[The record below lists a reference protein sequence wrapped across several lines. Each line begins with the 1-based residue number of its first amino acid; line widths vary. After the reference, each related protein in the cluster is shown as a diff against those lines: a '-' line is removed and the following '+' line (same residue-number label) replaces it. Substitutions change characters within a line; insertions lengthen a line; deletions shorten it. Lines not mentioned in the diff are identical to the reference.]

1 MTNQIVKS
9 LLILI
14 LISSSISG
22 ITVLFYPSLTGF
34 LKVFIGTTGAQIL
47 FFFLYNNILRYIA
60 RLNLEKEALHLS
72 QLAEQ
77 NRILAE
83 CQGCKK
89 MNNVYVILT
98 KDDNE
103 FTCED
108 CDAQNKVKID
118 ISTVLPTTFPDQGI
132 DMIYEQ

>member
-1 MTNQIVKS
+1 MTKQIVKS
-9 LLILI
+9 LFIVFSI
-14 LISSSISG
+14 SISISSIA
-22 ITVLFYPSLTGF
+22 ILFYPSLTTF
-34 LKVFIGTTGAQIL
+34 LKVAIGTTGLQIL

-60 RLNLEKEALHLS
+60 HLNLEKEALHLS

-98 KDDNE
+98 DENE
-103 FTCED
+103 FNCEE
-108 CDAQNKVKID
+108 CNALNKIKID
-118 ISTVLPTTFPDQGI
+118 INTILPTT
-132 DMIYEQ
+132 MIYEK

>member
-9 LLILI
+9 LFIVL

-22 ITVLFYPSLTGF
+22 ITVLFYPSLTTF
-34 LKVFIGTTGAQIL
+34 IKVLISVTGIQVL

-60 RLNLEKEALHLS
+60 RLNLEREALQLS

-89 MNNVYVILT
+89 MNNVYVDLT
-98 KDDNE
+98 AENE
-103 FTCED
+103 FECNECNAT
-108 CDAQNKVKID
+108 NKIQ
-118 ISTVLPTTFPDQGI
+118 IEINTILPTTP
-132 DMIYEQ
+132 IYDK

>member
-22 ITVLFYPSLTGF
+22 ITVLFYPSLITF
-34 LKVFIGTTGAQIL
+34 IKVFIGSTGIQIL

-60 RLNLEKEALHLS
+60 RLNLEKEALQLS
-72 QLAEQ
+72 QLAER
-77 NRILAE
+77 NRIFAE
-83 CQGCKK
+83 CQGCKA

-98 KDDNE
+98 EENE
-103 FTCED
+103 FNCEE
-108 CDAQNKVKID
+108 CNVKNKIQID
-118 ISTVLPTTFPDQGI
+118 INTILPTTP
-132 DMIYEQ
+132 IYDK

>member
-1 MTNQIVKS
+1 MTKQIVKS
-9 LLILI
+9 LFIVF
-14 LISSSISG
+14 LISLSIGS
-22 ITVLFYPSLTGF
+22 IAVLFYPSITTF
-34 LKVFIGTTGAQIL
+34 IKVIVATTGMQIL

-60 RLNLEKEALHLS
+60 RLNLEKEALQLS

-103 FTCED
+103 FN
-108 CDAQNKVKID
+108 CDECNTTNKVQI
-118 ISTVLPTTFPDQGI
+118 TVNTIMPTKMLYDK
-132 DMIYEQ
+132 